1 MYYENKRSFYI
12 KQYGPVAIV
21 VLIAFVLLVAGVLIG
36 VKSMNNSNVVAEKP
50 KQDTVKSEKVETVK
64 TEEVKSEEVKI
75 VDTNAYTYTE
85 SSMTGKVTKVNG
97 LTVTVESN
105 NSTYDI
111 NLIGIMLNDKN
122 PELSTTMK
130 DDLVGKTVT
139 VDYDNVKTEDGKV
152 YGYIYIDNVLYN
164 KTLLANGLAEL
175 RPERQNIDKLDVLLA
190 AQIDA
195 RHEGKGIWTLK

>member
-12 KQYGPVAIV
+12 KQYGPVVLV
-21 VLIAFVLLVAGVLIG
+21 VIIAFVLIVAGVFIG
-36 VKSMNNSNVVAEKP
+36 INSMNKSDVVAEKP
-50 KQDTVKSEKVETVK
+50 EQKQEVKAQEQVKVEETV
-64 TEEVKSEEVKI
+64 
-75 VDTNAYTYTE
+75 VDTNSYTYTE
-85 SSMTGKVTKVNG
+85 ASMTGKVTKVNG